1 MTHEKY
7 PVSRPGGPFDDSA
20 PERLRR
26 MGLQTCDG
34 EPDQDALAVVARL
47 YAGLCFDDLC
57 DFYSDMSSVKSVCS
71 GLLERMNS
79 DDPRVPF
86 IAICSMYDA
95 IYQALPEPVWWLA
108 GNLKLVEQFSQC
120 FIRRLSEFVE
130 ECEGE

>member
-26 MGLQTCDG
+26 MGLQACDG
-34 EPDQDALAVVARL
+34 KPDQD
-47 YAGLCFDDLC
+47 
-57 DFYSDMSSVKSVCS
+57 
-71 GLLERMNS
+71 
-79 DDPRVPF
+79 
-86 IAICSMYDA
+86 
-95 IYQALPEPVWWLA
+95 ALPEPVWWLA

>member
-26 MGLQTCDG
+26 MGLQACDG
-34 EPDQDALAVVARL
+34 EPDQD
-47 YAGLCFDDLC
+47 
-57 DFYSDMSSVKSVCS
+57 
-71 GLLERMNS
+71 
-79 DDPRVPF
+79 
-86 IAICSMYDA
+86 
-95 IYQALPEPVWWLA
+95 ALPEPVWWLA